1 MNRFKTVLATGII
14 LGAAILPCLSQ
25 SKPAVN
31 MNQYLFPEFTECI
44 IKSKVGTITKEVG
57 NYNTITGKI
66 AFIKDNSIYGI
77 TTVKQSDTIILND
90 RYFVPFGEN
99 FYEVLLN
106 APISLFIQHQSRL
119 IAPGQEVGYGSTS
132 KLSNVD
138 TYSHITTQS
147 GVYSL
152 EIPPDFEIRY
162 LPVFWIRK
170 DGNMYSFIGKKQFL
184 KIFPEKKKELGA
196 FMKTG
201 NIKLEEPA
209 DVKKLVEYCN
219 ELYAR

>member
-1 MNRFKTVLATGII
+1 MNRFRTVLATGII
-14 LGAAILPCLSQ
+14 LGAAALPCHSQ

-44 IKSKVGTITKEVG
+44 IKSKVGTITNEMG

-77 TTVKQSDTIILND
+77 TTVKQSDTLILNN
-90 RYFVPFGEN
+90 RYFVPFGEA

-106 APISLFIQHQSRL
+106 APITLFVQHQSRL

-184 KIFPEKKKELGA
+184 KIFPEKKKELNA
-196 FMKTG
+196 FMKTQ
-201 NIKLEEPA
+201 NISLEEPA
-209 DVKKLVEYCN
+209 DVKKLTEYCN

>member
-1 MNRFKTVLATGII
+1 MNLFKTVLATGII
-14 LGAAILPCLSQ
+14 HGAAILPCLSQ

-31 MNQYLFPEFTECI
+31 MNQYLVPEFTEWI
-44 IKSKVGTITKEVG
+44 IKSKVGTITKEIG

-66 AFIKDNSIYGI
+66 AFMKDNSIYGI

-106 APISLFIQHQSRL
+106 APVSLFIQHQSRL

-170 DGNMYSFIGKKQFL
+170 DGNMFSFIGKKQFL
-184 KIFPEKKKELGA
+184 KIFPERKRNWEHS
-196 FMKTG
+196 
-201 NIKLEEPA
+201 
-209 DVKKLVEYCN
+209 
-219 ELYAR
+219 